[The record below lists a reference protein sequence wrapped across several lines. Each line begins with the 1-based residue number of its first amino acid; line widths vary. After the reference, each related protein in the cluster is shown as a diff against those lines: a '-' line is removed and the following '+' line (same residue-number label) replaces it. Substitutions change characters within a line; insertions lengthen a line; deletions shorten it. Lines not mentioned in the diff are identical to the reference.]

1 MSWSSVQQSRL
12 QVEKGVLSKYFR
24 DTSWINP
31 TNPEKTR
38 VECRVHTNSNNYY
51 TLRVYVP
58 DDYPNS
64 RPDLVVTSPY
74 PLKGYAGKSLLGT
87 DGSMHTL
94 GARDG
99 YVQICHYNGWKP
111 NLTLY
116 LVVLKGRI
124 WLEALEAHK
133 RTGKPIDSFLKHM

>member
-58 DDYPNS
+58 SDFPNS
-64 RPDLVVTSPY
+64 RPNLVVTSPY
-74 PLKGYAGKSLLGT
+74 PLEGYAGKSLLRSSR
-87 DGSMHTL
+87 SMHTL
-94 GARDG
+94 GAIDG
-99 YVQICHYNGWKP
+99 YVQICHYRNWKP
-111 NLTLY
+111 NLNLY

-124 WLEALEAHK
+124 WLEAFEAHK
-133 RTGKPIDSFLKHM
+133 KTGKPMDSFL